1 MDENNLQLPFPGAA
15 EEYKYNGTVC
25 FVYQKAQ
32 GVGGGVLRVCN
43 KKRHV
48 NRPPVGGILI
58 STICRKST

>member
-32 GVGGGVLRVCN
+32 GVGGGEPLVC
-43 KKRHV
+43 V
-48 NRPPVGGILI
+48 I
-58 STICRKST
+58 RKDMLTDHP